1 MNKTIKKGITQTFI
15 QDDDHNYNDINK
27 SSIHAKYDGNIA
39 NISVDLNDNGDKK
52 HYNIQLDN
60 DDLSNILNIK
70 SIDTD
75 LDKRLNDYKKRN
87 INNRNNIDTPYIVEF
102 ESNKAPIYERNTKPL
117 PLPLIIS
124 SKKFTRNTRNT
135 RNKRYK
141 YSNGHRYYKKPKTR
155 KLYR

>member
-1 MNKTIKKGITQTFI
+1 MNKIIKKGITQTFI
-15 QDDDHNYNDINK
+15 QDNHDNYNDINK

-39 NISVDLNDNGDKK
+39 NISVDLNDNGNKK

-87 INNRNNIDTPYIVEF
+87 INNRNNIDTPYIIEF
-102 ESNKAPIYERNTKPL
+102 ENKNKPIYGKSMIPLDSNEELPSPLISNKNYMK
-117 PLPLIIS
+117 
-124 SKKFTRNTRNT
+124 
-135 RNKRYK
+135 NKRYTK
-141 YSNGHRYYKKPKTR
+141 SKRYNSYSKKPKTK